1 MVKGYYEYAPVIYP
15 RLLWVAIGVE
25 LKDLKEAFDELPDD
39 DDGVEYNGVVYEK
52 VSRKSDKRYG
62 ILACF
67 PSRKVMTMSVLC
79 HEASHIV
86 DNIEEQTGIEHG
98 GEPSAYL
105 IGWVAKSLNEA
116 RLNNGVFIKIEE
128 K

>member
-1 MVKGYYEYAPVIYP
+1 MVKGYYEYNPVIYP
-15 RLLWVAIGVE
+15 RLLWVAIGAE

-52 VSRKSDKRYG
+52 VNRKSDKRYG
-62 ILACF
+62 VLACF
-67 PSRKVMTMSVLC
+67 SSRKVMTMSVLC

-105 IGWVAKSLNEA
+105 IGWVAKCLNEA

>member
-1 MVKGYYEYAPVIYP
+1 MVKGYYEYNPTIYP
-15 RLLWVAIGVE
+15 RLLWVAIGVD
-25 LKDLKEAFDELPDD
+25 LKDLKEAFDDLPDE
-39 DDGVEYNGVVYEK
+39 DDGVEYNGVVYER
-52 VSRKSDKRYG
+52 VSRKSDGAYG
-62 ILACF
+62 ALACF

-79 HEASHIV
+79 HEASHVV
-86 DNIEEQTGIEHG
+86 DAIEEQTGIKHG

-116 RLNNGVFIKIEE
+116 RLNIGNFIKIEE

>member
-1 MVKGYYEYAPVIYP
+1 MVKGYYEYNPVIYP
-15 RLLWVAIGVE
+15 RLLWVAIEVE
-25 LKDLKEAFDELPDD
+25 LKDLKEAFDELPGD
-39 DDGVEYNGVVYEK
+39 DDGVEYDGVVYEK

-62 ILACF
+62 VLACF

-105 IGWVAKSLNEA
+105 IGWVAKCLNEA
-116 RLNNGVFIKIEE
+116 RLNNGVFIKLEE

>member
-1 MVKGYYEYAPVIYP
+1 MVKGYYEYDPVIYP
-15 RLLWVAIGVE
+15 RLLWVAIGVG

-39 DDGVEYNGVVYEK
+39 DDGVEYNGVVYER
-52 VSRKSDKRYG
+52 VSRKSDGAYG

-86 DNIEEQTGIEHG
+86 DAIEEQTGIKHG

-116 RLNNGVFIKIEE
+116 RLNIGNFIKIEE

>member
-1 MVKGYYEYAPVIYP
+1 MTKGYYEYDPAIYP

-25 LKDLKEAFDELPDD
+25 LKDLKEVFDELPDE
-39 DDGVEYNGVVYEK
+39 DDGVEYNGVVYER
-52 VSRKSDKRYG
+52 VSRKSDGKYG
-62 ILACF
+62 VLACF
-67 PSRKVMTMSVLC
+67 PKRSVMTMSVLC
-79 HEASHIV
+79 HEASHVV
-86 DNIEEQTGIEHG
+86 DHIEEQTGIEHG

-116 RLNNGVFIKIEE
+116 RLNIGNFIKIEE